1 MVFSF
6 RRASCSSCAAA
17 FLPDPLAVAANVD
30 HDAHLGQQQDQA
42 GAAGGEEGQRDAGVG
57 QGVGHDRDVAEH
69 LPRDLGHDADA
80 HQRTEPVLS
89 VERQPEPLHE
99 EEHEQQDNQHR
110 PDEAQLLADDAEDEI
125 VGAFGQPEL
134 LFDAV
139 AKAEAGHA
147 AGADGVKALQRLVGH
162 LGQVLRPAVET
173 ALQVGD
179 GVDVL
184 QHRFQQQHTGG
195 SAHPC
200 DDAAVAAQ
208 QQDGAHHSG
217 GQHDAGHV
225 GFHNE
230 QRHHQHQRQQGQDQ
244 LPHQPLLE
252 PRPHRHPAAAAGVQL
267 FQLRGLG
274 RKVGCEQDH
283 FKLCDLGDLHRLPR
297 DAQPAAAAVQRR
309 AEQHQ
314 HQQHK
319 ADDVPRPDHF
329 AQKAVIHIGKGDHH
343 QQPKAEAENLRFDVM
358 EAVPKAEIAGGIA
371 CTVEHHEAEH
381 HDDAQGRQPVQQKR
395 RPRAGVPLQKGKRLG
410 SFSAD
415 GCHVQHLL
423 N

>member
-6 RRASCSSCAAA
+6 RRASCSSGAAA

-80 HQRTEPVLS
+80 YQRAEPVLR
-89 VERQPEPLHE
+89 VESQPEPLHE
-99 EEHEQQDNQHR
+99 EEHEQQDDQHR
-110 PDEAQLLADDAEDEI
+110 PDEAQLLADDAEDEV

-162 LGQVLRPAVET
+162 LGQVLRPAVEA

-208 QQDGAHHSG
+208 QQDGAADG
-217 GQHDAGHV
+217 RRQDDA
-225 GFHNE
+225 
-230 QRHHQHQRQQGQDQ
+230 RHMRLQHQQAHHRDKGQQRDDQ
-244 LPHQPLLE
+244 LPHDALRQCT
-252 PRPHRHPAAAAGVQL
+252 AALGL
-267 FQLRGLG
+267 SFGFFFLIHSDLRSYGTFL
-274 RKVGCEQDH
+274 
-283 FKLCDLGDLHRLPR
+283 
-297 DAQPAAAAVQRR
+297 
-309 AEQHQ
+309 
-314 HQQHK
+314 
-319 ADDVPRPDHF
+319 
-329 AQKAVIHIGKGDHH
+329 
-343 QQPKAEAENLRFDVM
+343 
-358 EAVPKAEIAGGIA
+358 
-371 CTVEHHEAEH
+371 
-381 HDDAQGRQPVQQKR
+381 
-395 RPRAGVPLQKGKRLG
+395 
-410 SFSAD
+410 S
-415 GCHVQHLL
+415 
-423 N
+423 